1 MPEPTEFDDHL
12 AIHAA
17 EVAALEPTAWEV
29 WIAEVER
36 LLGHDADGD
45 LGHWP
50 QRGERTGYSLDTF
63 HDMFAAGLSPRSASV
78 RILGAV
84 FVDPRDGTVYRLT
97 AAMGSPA
104 SGGYGEQY
112 DVLTPDG
119 YQTQRRELPEN
130 AVLVWTPAHERHT

>member
-63 HDMFAAGLSPRSASV
+63 HDMFATGLSPRSASV

-84 FVDPRDGTVYRLT
+84 FRGPPRRHRLPAHGRDGLTRLGRLLRAVRGADPGRLSDT
-97 AAMGSPA
+97 AA
-104 SGGYGEQY
+104 
-112 DVLTPDG
+112 
-119 YQTQRRELPEN
+119 
-130 AVLVWTPAHERHT
+130 